1 LSLGIC
7 INLTLTSAKYWTF
20 NRKIGKLPPTP
31 LGSQRIRS
39 GYDPLVEP
47 QIMAGAHN
55 ILVINGPNLNL
66 LGSRETRHYGKDT
79 LKTILAR
86 LGRQAKDAKVRLATY
101 QSNSES
107 ALVER
112 IQQARGEGVDF
123 IIINPA
129 AYTHT
134 SVAMRDALAAVG
146 IPFVEVHLSNVF
158 AREAFRRESY
168 FTDLAVGIVSGL
180 GAQGYELALEFALQY
195 SRRKK

>member
-1 LSLGIC
+1 
-7 INLTLTSAKYWTF
+7 
-20 NRKIGKLPPTP
+20 
-31 LGSQRIRS
+31 
-39 GYDPLVEP
+39 
-47 QIMAGAHN
+47 MAGAHN
-55 ILVINGPNLNL
+55 ILVINVPNLNL
-66 LGSRETRHYGKDT
+66 LGTRETRHYGKDT

>member
-1 LSLGIC
+1 
-7 INLTLTSAKYWTF
+7 
-20 NRKIGKLPPTP
+20 
-31 LGSQRIRS
+31 
-39 GYDPLVEP
+39 
-47 QIMAGAHN
+47 MAGARS

-66 LGSRETRHYGKDT
+66 LGARETEYYGKDT
-79 LKTILAR
+79 LKTILVR
-86 LGRQAKDAKVRLATY
+86 LGRRAKDAKARLATY

-112 IQQARGEGVDF
+112 IQQAGGEGVDF

-146 IPFVEVHLSNVF
+146 IPFVEVHVSNVF
-158 AREAFRRESY
+158 ARESFRRESY

-180 GAQGYELALEFALQY
+180 GAKGYELALEFALQY
-195 SRRKK
+195 SRGKK

>member
-1 LSLGIC
+1 
-7 INLTLTSAKYWTF
+7 
-20 NRKIGKLPPTP
+20 
-31 LGSQRIRS
+31 
-39 GYDPLVEP
+39 
-47 QIMAGAHN
+47 MAGARS

-66 LGSRETRHYGKDT
+66 LGARETEHYGKDT
-79 LKTILAR
+79 LKTILVR
-86 LGRQAKDAKVRLATY
+86 LGRRAKDAKARLATY

-112 IQQARGEGVDF
+112 IQQAGGEGVDF

-146 IPFVEVHLSNVF
+146 IPFVEVHVSNVF
-158 AREAFRRESY
+158 ARESFRRESY

-180 GAQGYELALEFALQY
+180 GARGYELALEFALQY
-195 SRRKK
+195 SRGKK

>member
-1 LSLGIC
+1 
-7 INLTLTSAKYWTF
+7 
-20 NRKIGKLPPTP
+20 
-31 LGSQRIRS
+31 
-39 GYDPLVEP
+39 
-47 QIMAGAHN
+47 MAGAHN

-66 LGSRETRHYGKDT
+66 LGSRETRHYGRDS
-79 LKTILAR
+79 LKTILTR
-86 LGRQAKDAKVRLATY
+86 LERRAKDAKARLATY

-180 GAQGYELALEFALQY
+180 GAKGYELALEFALQY
-195 SRRKK
+195 SRGKK

>member
-1 LSLGIC
+1 
-7 INLTLTSAKYWTF
+7 
-20 NRKIGKLPPTP
+20 
-31 LGSQRIRS
+31 
-39 GYDPLVEP
+39 
-47 QIMAGAHN
+47 MAGAPN

-79 LKTILAR
+79 LKAILAR
-86 LGRQAKDAKVRLATY
+86 LGRRAKTAKARLAAY